1 MQCYG
6 WRIKRALLL
15 LFLPFVATALVVL
28 PLSVLAAIA
37 GTSALTA
44 DAVSAA
50 MPAAGPPGPAG
61 TGVAW
66 PTGRPPSAFARADIP
81 PPMLALYLAAGP
93 YCPGLPWSVLA
104 AIGRIESDHN
114 RNPGVSSAGARGPM
128 QFMPATW
135 AEYGIDGDGDGVT
148 DIMDPGDAIPS
159 AARYLCANG
168 GGRAATLTDAIWNY
182 NHDASYVAL
191 VLATAVEYES
201 AP

>member
-1 MQCYG
+1 MQGYG
-6 WRIKRALLL
+6 STIKRALLL
-15 LFLPFVATALVVL
+15 LFLPLVAAVLVVL
-28 PLSVLAAIA
+28 PLGALAAVA
-37 GTSALTA
+37 GSNALTA
-44 DAVSAA
+44 DAVGAA
-50 MPAAGPPGPAG
+50 MPATGPPGPAG
-61 TGVAW
+61 GAW
-66 PTGRPPSAFARADIP
+66 PTGRPPSGFALADIP
-81 PPMLALYLAAGP
+81 SAMFALYVGAGP

-114 RNPGVSSAGARGPM
+114 RKPGVSSAGARGPM

-135 AEYGIDGDGDGVT
+135 AEYGIDGDGDGVI

-168 GGRAATLTDAIWNY
+168 GGQPATLSSAIWNY